1 MDYQN
6 GKIYTIRSHLTDEI
20 YIGSTT
26 QPLTKRL
33 STHKAK
39 YKQWKK
45 GEQHYTTS
53 FKIIDFGDA
62 YIELLEE
69 CPCNSKMILEKRE
82 GELIRSTDCVNR
94 CIPGRTK
101 KEYYEDKKDK
111 ILEQRKE
118 YRKNNNDKIKEW
130 RENNKDKIKGYYQD
144 NKDTIIVKTKQYKK
158 NNKDKISKKSK
169 EYYEKNIETRI
180 CVCGVKYNC
189 GRTSSIKQ
197 HYNSNKH
204 IEYITSLH
212 EHLRELMSQ

>member
-6 GKIYTIRSHLTDEI
+6 GKIYTIRSHLTHEI

-69 CPCNSKMILEKRE
+69 CPCNSKMLLHKRE
-82 GELIRSTDCVNR
+82 GELIRETECVNR
-94 CIPGRTK
+94 YIPGRT
-101 KEYYEDKKDK
+101 
-111 ILEQRKE
+111 INE
-118 YRKNNNDKIKEW
+118 YRED
-130 RENNKDKIKGYYQD
+130 NKDKIKEQM
-144 NKDTIIVKTKQYKK
+144 KQYYK

-169 EYYEKNIETRI
+169 EYNKQYDQQKKEMRT
-180 CVCGVKYNC
+180 CVCGVKYNY
-189 GRTSSIKQ
+189 GKRDHRNR
-197 HYNSNKH
+197 HYSTKKH
-204 IEYITSLH
+204 TTFVENFY
-212 EHLRELMSQ
+212 ENFRELTCQ